1 MFHLAVQ
8 LARLCDR
15 QGFAAVGAAW
25 VGTAVAEAPWGIAVG
40 AAWVGTAVA
49 EAPWG
54 IAVGAAWVGTAVA
67 EAPWG
72 IAVEAE
78 QHTVGRKLVVGM
90 GVKPVVVERLRVL
103 SHEFERGTWYC
114 PQG

>member
-15 QGFAAVGAAW
+15 QGFA
-25 VGTAVAEAPWGIAVG
+25 
-40 AAWVGTAVA
+40 
-49 EAPWG
+49 
-54 IAVGAAWVGTAVA
+54 AVGAAWVGTAVA

>member
-15 QGFAAVGAAW
+15 QGFAAAELAW
-25 VGTAVAEAPWGIAVG
+25 VGTAVAAPWGIAVG
-40 AAWVGTAVA
+40 AAWAGTAGV
-49 EAPWG
+49 EAIWG
-54 IAVGAAWVGTAVA
+54 IAVRMTWVGTAVA
-67 EAPWG
+67 AAPWG

-78 QHTVGRKLVVGM
+78 QHTVVRKLVVGM
-90 GVKPVVVERLRVL
+90 GVKLVVVERLCVL
-103 SHEFERGTWYC
+103 PHEFERGTWYC

>member
-15 QGFAAVGAAW
+15 QGFAAVELAW
-25 VGTAVAEAPWGIAVG
+25 VGTAVAEVTWGIAVGAVQVGTAVAEATWGIAVG
-40 AAWVGTAVA
+40 AAWVCTAEV
-49 EAPWG
+49 EA
-54 IAVGAAWVGTAVA
+54 T
-67 EAPWG
+67 WG

-78 QHTVGRKLVVGM
+78 QHTVVRKLVVGM
-90 GVKPVVVERLRVL
+90 GVKLVVVERLRVL
-103 SHEFERGTWYC
+103 PHEFERGTWYC

>member
-1 MFHLAVQ
+1 MFPLAVQ

-15 QGFAAVGAAW
+15 QGIAAVGAAW

-40 AAWVGTAVA
+40 A
-49 EAPWG
+49 
-54 IAVGAAWVGTAVA
+54 
-67 EAPWG
+67 
-72 IAVEAE
+72 E

-90 GVKPVVVERLRVL
+90 GVKLVVVERLRVL
-103 SHEFERGTWYC
+103 PHEFERGTWYC